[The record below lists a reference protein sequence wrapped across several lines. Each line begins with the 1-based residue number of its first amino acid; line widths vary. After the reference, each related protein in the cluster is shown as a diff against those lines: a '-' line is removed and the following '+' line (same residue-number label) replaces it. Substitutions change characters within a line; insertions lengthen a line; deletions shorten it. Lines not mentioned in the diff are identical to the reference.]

1 MEKPIF
7 DFPRKYFSKVLTLPD
22 EKLIIARRKHIY
34 VLFNALI
41 FASFFTLLVLYACYA
56 LFSFLIP
63 SQSLL
68 ITSVIIVIISSLS
81 ISAKII
87 TDWYFHFYVVTDK
100 RIIEISHAPLFS
112 HTMCD
117 VLLSQVRCTEIDV
130 KINGVIH
137 QLLDIGN
144 IIVAFDRPTH
154 QEEFVFYDIKDPRK
168 IGAILGDEFT
178 SLTNTNEAAQSVI
191 WSGVRKD
198 LKKDNKGTSKF
209 RFIEEIFP
217 GESSVRFTN

>member
-7 DFPRKYFSKVLTLPD
+7 NFPKKYFSKVLTLPD

-34 VLFNALI
+34 VLLPALI
-41 FASFFTLLVLYACYA
+41 FVSFFTLLLTYAFYA
-56 LFSFLIP
+56 LFTILIP
-63 SQSLL
+63 SQSLV
-68 ITSVIIVIISSLS
+68 ITSVIVVIISSLS

-100 RIIEISHAPLFS
+100 RIIEISHSPLFS

-130 KINGVIH
+130 KINGIIH
-137 QLLDIGN
+137 QLLDIGD

-178 SLTNTNEAAQSVI
+178 ALTNEAQPAI
-191 WSGVRKD
+191 WSGARKD
-198 LKKDNKGTSKF
+198 LNEDEKNASKF

-217 GESSVRFTN
+217 GERPVRLTN